1 MDGIPRPELISSV
14 TGSLN
19 SLCVLIDKHAAFIG

>member
-19 SLCVLIDKHAAFIG
+19 SLCVLIHAAFIG